1 MSITIEELQNEYN
14 GLLQRA
20 RPIPHVYRFLTER
33 SDDGTPHVEI
43 IGDEYHFVSTERGLD
58 LFRKSFGSKDEILY
72 EMIALDTFWTGVDFE
87 FKNRIES
94 LDCRRMIFAKQ
105 LELLNLIDPEW
116 GRRRAAE
123 IEKTLVENPYSDS

>member
-72 EMIALDTFWTGVDFE
+72 EMIALDTFWMGVDFE

-116 GRRRAAE
+116 GTTPRCGDREDAGR
-123 IEKTLVENPYSDS
+123 KSVFG